1 MSDSELAWAELC
13 TKVESGVCVSY
24 VTQADR
30 CHCLPPYSEILVQR
44 GAGMG
49 AAGLGVHRAWSWLL
63 GRLLG
68 ARCRAV
74 LRAPWLGAVG
84 AAAFPWGE
92 GDVRWPR
99 LLI

>member
-1 MSDSELAWAELC
+1 
-13 TKVESGVCVSY
+13 
-24 VTQADR
+24 
-30 CHCLPPYSEILVQR
+30 
-44 GAGMG
+44 MG

-84 AAAFPWGE
+84 AAALPWGE